1 MQTRIALAPGADLPG
16 FRAAVRGLVARGVK
30 PREVL
35 WETGAS
41 LFGAAPPQDGPAF
54 SLPRAAAELIGLVI
68 CHRDPARHALLYEMI
83 WRLRHGEPHLLEM
96 RHDKLTHRL
105 EMLAKA
111 VRRDLHKMHA
121 FVRFRRVE
129 DAQGER
135 FLAWFEPDHHIL
147 EATSGFF
154 VNRFRSLVWSILTP
168 EGTLHWDG
176 TRLEIGPP
184 GQRGDVPER
193 DEVESGWL
201 DYYQSIFNPARLNTA
216 MMQKEMPRKY
226 WRNLPEARLIPE
238 LVAQA
243 PARVEEMI
251 ARAAA
256 MSAKRD
262 PQKAVAAM
270 AAQTPTTLAALNR
283 IITASPPFLAG
294 STRAVLGEGVMQPA
308 IAFIGEQPGDEEDAQ
323 GRCFVGPAG
332 QLLDAMLARA
342 GIDRAE
348 CYITNAVKHFKFEQ
362 RGKNRLH
369 QSPTTGEIKHYR
381 WWLLKELELVRP
393 RLVVALGAS
402 AALAVGGQPVC
413 VTQARGPA
421 QLGDWPAFVT
431 THPSYLLRLPD
442 EQARRA
448 AEAAFLQDL
457 RAVRRLAQT
466 HA

>member
-184 GQRGDVPER
+184 GQRGDVPES

-251 ARAAA
+251 AREAA

-294 STRAVLGEGVMQPA
+294 STRAVLGEGAMEPA

-413 VTQARGPA
+413 VTQARGPT

-457 RAVRRLAQT
+457 RAVKRLAQI

>member
-184 GQRGDVPER
+184 GQRGDVPES

-251 ARAAA
+251 AREAA

-294 STRAVLGEGVMQPA
+294 STRAVLGEGAMEPA

>member
-41 LFGAAPPQDGPAF
+41 LFGDAPPVDGPAF
-54 SLPRAAAELIGLVI
+54 SLPRAAAALIGLVI

-121 FVRFRRVE
+121 FVRFRRIE
-129 DAQGER
+129 DEQGER
-135 FLAWFEPDHHIL
+135 FLAWFEPDHYIL
-147 EATSGFF
+147 QASSGFF

-168 EGTLHWDG
+168 EGTLRWDG

-184 GQRGDVPER
+184 GQRGDVPET
-193 DEVESGWL
+193 DAFESGWL
-201 DYYQSIFNPARLNTA
+201 DYYQSTFNPARLNTA

-226 WRNLPEARLIPE
+226 WRNLPEARLIPD

-251 ARAAA
+251 AREAA

-270 AAQTPTTLAALNR
+270 AAQNPTSLSALNQ
-283 IITASPPFLAG
+283 IIMASPPFVAG
-294 STRAVLGEGVMQPA
+294 GTRAVLGEGMLDPA

-332 QLLDAMLARA
+332 QLLDAMLAQA
-342 GIDRAE
+342 GINRAD

-362 RGKNRLH
+362 RGKRRLH

-402 AALAVGGQPVC
+402 AALAVGGKPVS
-413 VTQARGPA
+413 VTQTRGPA

-431 THPSYLLRLPD
+431 THPSYLLRFPD
-442 EQARRA
+442 AQ
-448 AEAAFLQDL
+448 AAFLQDL
-457 RAVRRLAQT
+457 RAVKSLAQI